1 MKCAILSIGNEVVEG
16 YVLNTNAQYF
26 AMKLND
32 IGERV
37 NTQITVVDEEQP
49 IIDALLF
56 LKRSN
61 YDLIITSGGLGPTND
76 DITKTSIAKAF
87 GLDLKINE
95 EELAKIKKYFAKI
108 EIPYNKINDKQAM
121 YSEHDKIII
130 NENGTANGYYFK
142 MDGVMVCAMPG
153 PPYENHPMFDKFV
166 KIIGGEQSVY
176 EKNLF
181 IVGINESQAEGLIQH
196 LYDEYNDLYIGCYLQ
211 PLGLIYR
218 ITGNDLARVEQCQAV
233 FKDLFGKHVLAE
245 NINPIKKLIKE
256 LTKKELTISLA
267 ESCTAGMACSFIGDI
282 PGVSAVLKE
291 SFITYS
297 NEAKQKYLG
306 VSTEILDKHG
316 AVSKECAEAMVHG
329 LYEQTKSDVC
339 LSITGL
345 AGPDGGSAEKPVGL
359 VHFGIYYNG
368 ETYLYER
375 QFQGDRNEIRTQA
388 AQSILFRA
396 LSLL

>member
-32 IGERV
+32 IGERI

-49 IIDALLF
+49 IMDALLF
-56 LKRSN
+56 LQKSD
-61 YDLIITSGGLGPTND
+61 YDLIITSGGLGPTHD

-87 GLDLKINE
+87 GLELKINE
-95 EELAKIKKYFAKI
+95 EELAKIKKYFKDLD
-108 EIPYNKINDKQAM
+108 IPYNDINDKQAL

-130 NENGTANGYYFK
+130 NDNGTANGYYFTI
-142 MDGVMVCAMPG
+142 DGMMVCAMPG
-153 PPYENHPMFDKFV
+153 PPHENHPMFDKFV
-166 KIIGGEQSVY
+166 KIIEGDKSVY

-181 IVGINESQAEGLIQH
+181 IIGINESQAEGLIEN

-211 PLGLIYR
+211 PLGMIYR
-218 ITGNDLARVEQCQAV
+218 ITGTDLPRVEQCQAV
-233 FKDLFGKHVLAE
+233 FKKLFGKHVLAE
-245 NINPIKKLIKE
+245 NINPIKKLIE
-256 LTKKELTISLA
+256 DMSEKKLTISLA

-282 PGVSAVLKE
+282 PGASAVLKE
-291 SFITYS
+291 SLVTYS
-297 NEAKQKYLG
+297 NEAKQKYLS
-306 VSTEILDKHG
+306 VPSEILDKYG

-345 AGPDGGSAEKPVGL
+345 AGPGGGTDKKPVGL

-375 QFQGDRNEIRTQA
+375 QFKGDRNEIRTQA
-388 AQSILFRA
+388 AKSILFKT
-396 LSLL
+396 LTLI